1 MGDKVTL
8 HETISDGITVSD
20 ERHASRDFSERARRH
35 LWLQMSR
42 LGAYDENKEIPI
54 MVRGEGTRV
63 YDANGTEYFDG
74 LSGLFTNSL
83 GHGRRDIG
91 EAMAAQVGELGF
103 FPLWTYAH
111 PRAIELAERLASL
124 TPGDLNRVFFTSG
137 GAEANE
143 SAWKLARQY
152 HRLRGDLDR
161 YKVISR
167 DIAYHGTTMG
177 ALTITSLDPYRTPF
191 EPLVP
196 GAVKV
201 PAVNFYR
208 PERHADDFEAFGLWH
223 ARQIEE
229 AILREGPE
237 TIAAVFL
244 EPVQNA
250 GGCLTPPPGY
260 WQEVREICDRYGVL
274 LVSDE
279 VICAFGRIGTWF
291 GGQRYDYVPDV
302 ITCAKGITAGY
313 APMGAMIVSDRIA
326 EPFLH
331 DDISFI
337 HGFTW
342 SGHPASCAAA
352 LKALEIIETENV
364 LENVTKNEVY
374 FQESLESLKEIPIV
388 GDIRGTGY
396 FWGIEL
402 VKDQGSKET
411 WYGDD
416 AERLLRGYV
425 SPEMFRRGL
434 ICRSDDRGD
443 PVVQLAPPLI
453 STREDIDF
461 MTGVLREV
469 FIGASKLNI

>member
-1 MGDKVTL
+1 MWDQVTID
-8 HETISDGITVSD
+8 EIYTDGIAMSHG
-20 ERHASRDFSERARRH
+20 ENASHSYSERARRH

-42 LGAYDENKEIPI
+42 MGAYTENNEIPI
-54 MVRGEGTRV
+54 IVRGKGTRV

-74 LSGLFTNSL
+74 ISGLFNNML
-83 GHGRRDIG
+83 GHGRREIA
-91 EAMAAQVGELGF
+91 EAAAEQMSTMAF

-111 PRAIELAERLASL
+111 PKAIDLAEKIASL
-124 TPGDLNRVFFTSG
+124 APGDLNRVFFTTG

-152 HRLRGDLDR
+152 HKMRGDTDR

-167 DIAYHGTTMG
+167 DIAYHGTTLG
-177 ALTITSLDPYRTPF
+177 ALTITSLESYRTPF

-208 PERHADDFEAFGLWH
+208 AEKYRDDFEAFGLWS

-229 AILREGPE
+229 AILREGPD
-237 TIAAVFL
+237 TVAAVFL
-244 EPVQNA
+244 ESVQNA
-250 GGCLTPPPGY
+250 GGCFTPPPGY
-260 WQEVREICDRYGVL
+260 WQEVRSICDRYGVV
-274 LVSDE
+274 LVCDD
-279 VICAFGRIGTWF
+279 VICAFGRLGTWF
-291 GGQRYDYVPDV
+291 GAQKYDFVPDI

-313 APMGAMIVSDRIA
+313 APLGAMIVSDRIA
-326 EPFLH
+326 EPFQH
-331 DDISFI
+331 DDSSFV

-342 SGHPASCAAA
+342 SGHPVSCAVA
-352 LKALEIIETENV
+352 LASIKIIEDEKV
-364 LENVTKNEVY
+364 LENVLANQDY
-374 FQESLESLKEIPIV
+374 FRDQLLDLKDLPIV
-388 GDIRGTGY
+388 GDVRGTGY
-396 FWGIEL
+396 FWGVEL
-402 VKDQGSKET
+402 VKDQETKET
-411 WYGDD
+411 WAGQD

-453 STREDIDF
+453 STREDIDL
-461 MTGVLREV
+461 MVGILREV
-469 FIGASKLNI
+469 FAGATKFV

>member
-1 MGDKVTL
+1 
-8 HETISDGITVSD
+8 
-20 ERHASRDFSERARRH
+20 
-35 LWLQMSR
+35 
-42 LGAYDENKEIPI
+42 
-54 MVRGEGTRV
+54 
-63 YDANGTEYFDG
+63 
-74 LSGLFTNSL
+74 
-83 GHGRRDIG
+83 
-91 EAMAAQVGELGF
+91 MAF

-111 PRAIELAERLASL
+111 PKAIELAERLASL
-124 TPGDLNRVFFTSG
+124 TPGDLNRVFFTTG

-152 HRLRGDLDR
+152 HKMRGDIDR

-167 DIAYHGTTMG
+167 DIAYHGTTLG
-177 ALTITSLDPYRTPF
+177 ALTITSLDVYREQF

-208 PERHADDFEAFGLWH
+208 AEKHGDDFEAFGLWSSQ
-223 ARQIEE
+223 QIEE

-250 GGCLTPPPGY
+250 GGCFVPPQSY
-260 WQEVREICDRYGVL
+260 WKEVREICTRYGVL

-279 VICAFGRIGTWF
+279 VICAFGRIGSWF
-291 GGQRYDYVPDV
+291 GGQKYDYVPDI

-313 APMGAMIVSDRIA
+313 APLGAMIVSDRVA
-326 EPFLH
+326 ESFMH
-331 DDISFI
+331 DDVAFL

-342 SGHPASCAAA
+342 SGHPVSCAIG
-352 LKALEIIETENV
+352 LKALEILETEKV
-364 LENVTKNEVY
+364 IENVQKNQGY
-374 FQESLESLKEIPIV
+374 FQSGLESLKDIPIV
-388 GDIRGTGY
+388 GDVRGTGY

-402 VKDQGSKET
+402 VKDQGTKET
-411 WYGDD
+411 WAGDD
-416 AERLLRGYV
+416 AEQLLRGYV

-453 STREDIDF
+453 STRDDIDL
-461 MTGVLREV
+461 MVSILRDV